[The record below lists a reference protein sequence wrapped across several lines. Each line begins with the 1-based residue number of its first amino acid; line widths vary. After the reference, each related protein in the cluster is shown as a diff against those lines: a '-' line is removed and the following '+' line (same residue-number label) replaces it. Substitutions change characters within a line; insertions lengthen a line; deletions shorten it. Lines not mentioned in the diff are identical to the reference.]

1 MTDNTENVQVQT
13 NQVSDKELNFRK
25 LEAKYQQ
32 ELGAERAR
40 REDMEKRFNEMS
52 QQQNQVQDVE
62 EDEPEPYVD
71 HKRLEKKLAKFG
83 QSNQSQIEK
92 AMQQAKIQAKE
103 ELKQEMFLDNNPDFY
118 NVLELADKFAER
130 SPKLAEN
137 ILRMPAGFDRQKL
150 VYQTIKELGLH
161 KDEVKQQTIQEKVDA
176 ARRSPYYQPSSVG
189 AAPYQ
194 SVGNYS
200 PDGQKQ
206 AYDKMK
212 ELQSRLRL

>member
-1 MTDNTENVQVQT
+1 MTDNAENVQVQT

-40 REDMEKRFNEMS
+40 REDMEKRLNEMS
-52 QQQNQVQDVE
+52 QQNQAPEIE

-92 AMQQAKIQAKE
+92 AMQQAKVQAKE

-118 NVLELADKFAER
+118 HVLELADKFAER

-176 ARRSPYYQPSSVG
+176 ARRSPYYQPTSVG

>member
-1 MTDNTENVQVQT
+1 MTDNAENVQPQT

-40 REDMEKRFNEMS
+40 REDMEKRLNEMS
-52 QQQNQVQDVE
+52 QTQNHVQEVE
-62 EDEPEPYVD
+62 EDDPEPYVD

-92 AMQQAKIQAKE
+92 AMNQAKVQAKE
-103 ELKQEMFLDNNPDFY
+103 ELKQEMFLENNPDFY

-161 KDEVKQQTIQEKVDA
+161 KDPVRETSIQEKVDA
-176 ARRSPYYQPSSVG
+176 ARRSPYYQPTSVG

>member
-1 MTDNTENVQVQT
+1 MTDNAENVQPQT

-40 REDMEKRFNEMS
+40 REDMEKRLNEMS
-52 QQQNQVQDVE
+52 QQQNQVQEVE

-92 AMQQAKIQAKE
+92 AMQQAKVQAKE

-118 NVLELADKFAER
+118 HVLELADKFAEK

-161 KDEVKQQTIQEKVDA
+161 KDPVKESSIQEKVDA
-176 ARRSPYYQPSSVG
+176 ARRSPYYQPTSVG

-212 ELQSRLRL
+212 ELQSRMRL

>member
-1 MTDNTENVQVQT
+1 MTDNAENVQVQT
-13 NQVSDKELNFRK
+13 NQISVKELNFRK

-32 ELGAERAR
+32 EIGAERAK
-40 REDMEKRFNEMS
+40 REEMEKRMNEMS
-52 QQQNQVQDVE
+52 QHQNQMQDVE
-62 EDEPEPYVD
+62 EEDPEPYVD

-83 QSNQSQIEK
+83 QSNQSQIQK
-92 AMQQAKIQAKE
+92 AMEQAKIQAKE

-161 KDEVKQQTIQEKVDA
+161 KDQVKEQTIQEKVDA

-189 AAPYQ
+189 AAPYA

>member
-1 MTDNTENVQVQT
+1 
-13 NQVSDKELNFRK
+13 
-25 LEAKYQQ
+25 
-32 ELGAERAR
+32 
-40 REDMEKRFNEMS
+40 
-52 QQQNQVQDVE
+52 
-62 EDEPEPYVD
+62 
-71 HKRLEKKLAKFG
+71 
-83 QSNQSQIEK
+83 
-92 AMQQAKIQAKE
+92 
-103 ELKQEMFLDNNPDFY
+103 MFLDNNPDFY
-118 NVLELADKFAER
+118 HVLELADKFAER
-130 SPKLAEN
+130 APKLADN
-137 ILRMPAGFDRQKL
+137 ILRMPPGFDRQKL

-176 ARRSPYYQPSSVG
+176 ARRSPYYQPTSVG

>member
-1 MTDNTENVQVQT
+1 MTDNTENVQTQT
-13 NQVSDKELNFRK
+13 NQVSDKEYNFKALRDK
-25 LEAKYQQ
+25 HNQ
-32 ELGAERAR
+32 ELGFERAK
-40 REDMEKRFNEMS
+40 REELEKKLNELS
-52 QQQNQVQDVE
+52 QHQNQVQEIEE
-62 EDEPEPYVD
+62 EDPEPYVD

-83 QSNQSQIEK
+83 QSNQSQIQK
-92 AMQQAKIQAKE
+92 AMEQAKVQAKE

-161 KDEVKQQTIQEKVDA
+161 KDQVKEQTIQEKVDA